1 MAVALVETGILYPP
15 EYGDPCC
22 GVVVKPECVRLQ
34 YSLKYKQNFNYRSV
48 RALIAYIWIC
58 SISVDLHSQGKDTSD
73 RQNKDLPLSESFEAV
88 NENKLEFRS
97 TQISISLTYFLS
109 RASKQP
115 FTLRIYI
122 YKQRY

>member
-48 RALIAYIWIC
+48 RTLIAYIWIC
-58 SISVDLHSQGKDTSD
+58 SISVDLHSQGKDILD
-73 RQNKDLPLSESFEAV
+73 RQNEDLPLSESFEAV
-88 NENKLEFRS
+88 NENKFGLEAHN
-97 TQISISLTYFLS
+97 I
-109 RASKQP
+109 
-115 FTLRIYI
+115 
-122 YKQRY
+122 